1 MTYTRW
7 QIEPLPEGE
16 GSQRERERA
25 LAYDVLRR
33 LLDGESPRLEHDGKG
48 APYLPDYP
56 GLSVS
61 ISHCRTAVAVAVST
75 EGRVGVDVECRRRIG
90 DGLTEGRVGVDV
102 ECRRRIGD
110 GLMERVCTG
119 EELEAVRAAEDP
131 TMAFLQLW
139 TRKEAVLK
147 MRGTGIQG
155 FGSMVDALAAND
167 CTIKELDT
175 HLPDVVA
182 SLATGG

>member
-90 DGLTEGRVGVDV
+90 DGL
-102 ECRRRIGD
+102 
-110 GLMERVCTG
+110 MERVCTG

-182 SLATGG
+182 SLAMGGCPSGYRRSGF

>member
-90 DGLTEGRVGVDV
+90 DGL
-102 ECRRRIGD
+102 
-110 GLMERVCTG
+110 MERVCTG

-131 TMAFLQLW
+131 TMAFLQFW

-182 SLATGG
+182 SLAMGG